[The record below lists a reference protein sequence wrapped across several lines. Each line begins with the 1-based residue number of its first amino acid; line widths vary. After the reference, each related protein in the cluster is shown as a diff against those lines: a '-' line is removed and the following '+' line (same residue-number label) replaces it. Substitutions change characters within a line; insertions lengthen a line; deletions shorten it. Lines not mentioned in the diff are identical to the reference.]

1 MGRSA
6 SDRGVVRA
14 AAPDHQDR
22 AARDDDDTSALG
34 LRDYVAA
41 VRAHWITVSVLTV
54 VVGALALA
62 VALVA
67 TPVYAATTQLYVA
80 VQGGTTSGDL
90 LQGANFARQQ
100 VVSYTQFVTS
110 PLVLDPVVAELG
122 LDESAD
128 DVADRVS
135 ASSPTNT
142 SLIAVTVRDTD
153 PARAA
158 ALADAIGTRLASTIT
173 ELETPLGAS
182 SSTVKVS
189 TVRGAAV
196 PTEPVSPRVAL
207 DVALGLALGLALGI
221 GIAILRLVLDTRVR
235 DVEDV
240 ARVTTSAVVAT
251 IPFDADAASRPL
263 VVQSDPLS
271 DRAESFRR
279 LRTNLQFLNVAD
291 RPRSV
296 VVTSSLPGEGK
307 SSTSI
312 NLALADAGT
321 RVLLVDADL
330 RRPAVARY
338 MGLEGGVG
346 LTTVLIGRA
355 DVQDVVQPW
364 GDGTL
369 DVLPAGQIPPNPS
382 ELLGSPAMTEL
393 LDKLTCDYD
402 LVIVDAAPLLPV
414 TDAAILA
421 KVTGGAL
428 LVAGVQKLHR
438 HQLADSVAAL
448 RTVDAPVLGI
458 VVNGQE
464 RKARD
469 AYAYYDYAPQEP
481 VAAATPTWR
490 RLVGKRG

>member
-1 MGRSA
+1 MRAPAAGR
-6 SDRGVVRA
+6 
-14 AAPDHQDR
+14 AAPDDE
-22 AARDDDDTSALG
+22 SPALS
-34 LRDYVAA
+34 LRDYLTA
-41 VRAHWITVSVLTV
+41 VRTHWTSVVALTV
-54 VVGALALA
+54 VGGVLAA
-62 VALVA
+62 VFSLVA

-100 VVSYTQFVTS
+100 VLSYTQFVTS

-122 LDESAD
+122 IDED
-128 DVADRVS
+128 VDEVADRVS
-135 ASSPTNT
+135 AGSPTNT
-142 SLIAVTVRDTD
+142 SLIAVTARDTD

-158 ALADAIGTRLASTIT
+158 ALADAIGARLAATIT
-173 ELETPLGAS
+173 ELETPLGAQE
-182 SSTVKVS
+182 STVKVS
-189 TVRGAAV
+189 TVREAAV
-196 PTEPVSPRVAL
+196 PTAPVSPRTPLNVAL
-207 DVALGLALGLALGI
+207 GLVLGLALGVGTAL
-221 GIAILRLVLDTRVR
+221 LRLVLDTRVR
-235 DVEDV
+235 DTDDV
-240 ARVTTSAVVAT
+240 ARVTSAAVVAT
-251 IPFDADAASRPL
+251 IPFDAEAPQRPL

-312 NLALADAGT
+312 NLALALADAGT

-346 LTTVLIGRA
+346 LTTVLIGQA

-382 ELLGSPAMTEL
+382 ELLGSPLMAEL
-393 LDKLTCDYD
+393 LEKLTCDYD
-402 LVIVDAAPLLPV
+402 LVILDAAPLLPV

-421 KVTGGAL
+421 KVTAGAL

-438 HQLADSVAAL
+438 QQLADSVAAL
-448 RTVDAPVLGI
+448 QTVDARVLGI

-469 AYAYYDYAPQEP
+469 AYAYYDYSPQEP
-481 VAAATPTWR
+481 APAPRRR
-490 RLVGKRG
+490 RLVGAKG